1 MFCDLW
7 LVVDY
12 EIQEIKSNEIL
23 EAFLGNDA
31 DIKAW
36 TKKPSKLLH
45 TPGKQTTG
53 DTDVRETQVILL
65 GGGFMEAVDVHLGKL

>member
-1 MFCDLW
+1 MLLTF
-7 LVVDY
+7 VDY

-31 DIKAW
+31 DIKEW
-36 TKKPSKLLH
+36 TIKPSKLLH

-53 DTDVRETQVILL
+53 DTDVRET
-65 GGGFMEAVDVHLGKL
+65 